1 MSETAQL
8 TSIKDLPSPK
18 GKIILGNLPE
28 FKTENKHLVLEEW
41 AKECGDL
48 YKISL
53 AGKIFVVSAKP
64 DLNAEILKLRP
75 KEFRRFGKI
84 DEIFTELGITGVFNA
99 EGERWKRHRKITSE
113 ALNAQNVK
121 SFYPTILEKT
131 DILLSKFS
139 TYAEAKEKVAVQSE
153 MMAYTVDITT
163 KIAFGYQ
170 MNSIENVADNFQ
182 EHLERIFPMINQ
194 RITAPLPLWR
204 IVKSKESKA
213 LDHSLS
219 EIKKL
224 IYTFIDEAK
233 SRLDNSES
241 LKANPS
247 NFLEAILVESER
259 ETFSKE
265 EIYGNVFTMLLAGED
280 TTSNS
285 ISWAIYYL
293 AQHPE
298 IVKRIRDEAKEV
310 YGDTDLPQE
319 YSSFAKLKFSNAVA
333 QEAIRIK
340 PTTPQLYMQANE
352 DVIVGQLSVPKATI
366 VVLQSKIAQ
375 NSDDYFTNALTFN
388 PDRWM
393 RGKCPVDHK
402 HSPKVVKAFGGG
414 PRYCPGMNLAMHE
427 MTVLISALCKRFDFE
442 LAVKAEDVKDKFAFT
457 MHPDNLWV
465 KFKIA

>member
-1 MSETAQL
+1 MSDTAQL

-18 GKIILGNLPE
+18 GAFILGNLPE
-28 FKTENKHLVLEEW
+28 FKSQNKHIVLEKW
-41 AKECGDL
+41 AEECGDL

-53 AGKIFVVSAKP
+53 VGKIFVVSARP
-64 DLNAEILKLRP
+64 ELNAEILKLRP

-84 DEIFTELGITGVFNA
+84 DEIFTELGIVGVFNA
-99 EGERWKRHRKITSE
+99 EGERWQSHRKLTSE

-131 DILLSKFS
+131 KILLSKFEGYS
-139 TYAEAKEKVAVQSE
+139 RDNSKVEVQKE

-163 KIAFGYQ
+163 MIAFGYQ

-182 EHLERIFPMINQ
+182 QHLERIFPMINQ

-204 IVKSKESKA
+204 YAKSKESKA
-213 LDHSLS
+213 LDNSLE
-219 EIKKL
+219 EIKNL

-233 SRLDNSES
+233 ARLDTSAE
-241 LKANPS
+241 LKASPS
-247 NFLEAILVESER
+247 NFLEALIVESEK
-259 ETFSKE
+259 EQFSKE
-265 EIYGNVFTMLLAGED
+265 ELYGNVFTMLLAGED

-285 ISWAIYYL
+285 ISWALFYL

-298 IVKRIRDEAKEV
+298 IVKRIREEAIEIYADKELP
-310 YGDTDLPQE
+310 TD
-319 YSSFAKLKFSNAVA
+319 YTTFAKLKLANAVA

-352 DVIVGQLSVPKATI
+352 DVIVEDLEIPKDTI

-375 NSDDYFTNALTFN
+375 NSDDYFTDALTFN

-427 MTVLISALCKRFDFE
+427 MTVLLSTLSKKFDFE
-442 LAVKAEDVKDKFAFT
+442 LALKPEDVKDKFAFT
-457 MHPDNLWV
+457 MHPENLWV
-465 KFKIA
+465 KFKTV

>member
-8 TSIKDLPSPK
+8 TSFKDLPSPK
-18 GKIILGNLPE
+18 GKFILGNLPE
-28 FKTENKHLVLEEW
+28 FKSAPAHLLFEKW

-53 AGKIFVVSAKP
+53 IGKTFVVSARP
-64 DLNAEILKLRP
+64 ELNAEILKLRP

-84 DEIFTELGITGVFNA
+84 NEIFTEIGITGVFNA
-99 EGERWKRHRKITSE
+99 EGERWQKHRKITSE

-121 SFYPTILEKT
+121 SFYPTIIEKT
-131 DILLSKFS
+131 EVLLSKFAD
-139 TYAEAKEKVAVQSE
+139 YATAKSKVEVQKE

-170 MNSIENVADNFQ
+170 MNSIQNVENNFQ
-182 EHLERIFPMINQ
+182 QHLERIFPKINQ

-204 IVKSKESKA
+204 LIKSKDSKG
-213 LDHSLS
+213 LDKSLN
-219 EIKKL
+219 EIKTL
-224 IYTFIDEAK
+224 IFKFIDEAK
-233 SRLDNSES
+233 SRLEQSEELRNS
-241 LKANPS
+241 PS
-247 NFLEAILVESER
+247 NFLEALLVESER
-259 ETFSKE
+259 EQFSKE

-285 ISWAIYYL
+285 ISWAVFYL

-298 IVKRIRDEAKEV
+298 IIERIRAEANEV
-310 YGDTDLPQE
+310 YGSDNLPQE
-319 YSSFAKLKFSNAVA
+319 YEHFAQLKLANAVA

-340 PTTPQLYMQANE
+340 PTTPQLYTQANE
-352 DVIVGQLSVPKATI
+352 DVVVLGLEIPKDAIVI
-366 VVLQSKIAQ
+366 LQSKIAQ
-375 NSDDYFTNALTFN
+375 NSDDYFTDALTFN

-402 HSPKVVKAFGGG
+402 HSPKIVKAFGGG

-427 MTVLISALCKRFDFE
+427 MTVLLSSLCKHFDFE
-442 LAVKAEDVKDKFAFT
+442 LAVKPEEVRDKFAFT

-465 KFKIA
+465 NFSKV